1 MRYFIITAVLIAFMV
16 APARAQDD
24 SMPPSSHGPAFPSDS
39 RRGPAFPKSV
49 SPTDSNPTSWVSSP
63 QLKESGGEAGQAKL
77 ACERRLH
84 TERKAGITDA
94 EIDEFCNCMARKF
107 AKLVTD
113 EDRRYFAQNN
123 RPSPELQ
130 ERLESLSPEC
140 MR

>member
-1 MRYFIITAVLIAFMV
+1 
-16 APARAQDD
+16 
-24 SMPPSSHGPAFPSDS
+24 
-39 RRGPAFPKSV
+39 
-49 SPTDSNPTSWVSSP
+49 
-63 QLKESGGEAGQAKL
+63 
-77 ACERRLH
+77 LH

-113 EDRRYFAQNN
+113 EDRRYFVQNN